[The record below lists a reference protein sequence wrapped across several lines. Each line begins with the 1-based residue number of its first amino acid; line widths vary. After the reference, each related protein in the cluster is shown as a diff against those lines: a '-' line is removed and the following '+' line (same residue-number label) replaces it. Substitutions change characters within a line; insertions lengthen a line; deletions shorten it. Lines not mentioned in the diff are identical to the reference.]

1 MRYLGVPLLA
11 KRLGVKDCASLIDN
25 VEKRINCWKNRFLSY
40 AGRMQLI
47 ASVLATMQQ
56 YWASVYLLPDAI
68 FKKLERI
75 FKSFLW
81 NARGSAKGKARV
93 AWNLVCRPKE
103 QGGLGLKPLRKWNE
117 VLLITQIWKIIEN
130 KESLWVKWVNTVKLK
145 NKSFWEIDGNSTDSW
160 GWKNMLKI
168 RDKIKPYVF
177 YEVGNG
183 NSISAWY
190 DKWCDQGPLNRFI
203 TNRDIY
209 DARLKNDAKLSDLIC
224 NGNWIWPDEWGDD
237 FPELNQLAVPNL
249 NQRDDRVKWVDN
261 NNKGDYSTRNAWLSL
276 RINCL
281 KCSDSH
287 GHLFFECKYSK
298 KIWNAIAAKG
308 RFTDSG
314 DNLETIVKKLE
325 TSTTKNNMWLIVD
338 KFIVFASVYFIWNER
353 NKRNFQQVNRNE
365 EDLVKT
371 MTKNIEEM
379 LMSLKVKRSNSV
391 LKVAST

>member
-1 MRYLGVPLLA
+1 
-11 KRLGVKDCASLIDN
+11 
-25 VEKRINCWKNRFLSY
+25 
-40 AGRMQLI
+40 
-47 ASVLATMQQ
+47 
-56 YWASVYLLPDAI
+56 
-68 FKKLERI
+68 
-75 FKSFLW
+75 
-81 NARGSAKGKARV
+81 
-93 AWNLVCRPKE
+93 
-103 QGGLGLKPLRKWNE
+103 
-117 VLLITQIWKIIEN
+117 
-130 KESLWVKWVNTVKLK
+130 
-145 NKSFWEIDGNSTDSW
+145 
-160 GWKNMLKI
+160 MLKI

-261 NNKGDYSTRNAWLSL
+261 NNNKGDYSTRNAWLSL
-276 RINCL
+276 RINWPKVSWNNVVWFSQCNPKQAFIL
-281 KCSDSH
+281 WMAVQKKLLTQDRMHWIQGNDLKCALCNKCSDSH

-314 DNLETIVKKLE
+314 DNLETVVKKLE

-338 KFIVFASVYFIWNER
+338 KFIVSASVYFIWNER
-353 NKRNFQQVNRNE
+353 NKRNFQQVNRTE

-371 MTKNIEEM
+371 ITRNIEEM

-391 LKVAST
+391 LKVASTWDLSYLDGKLIHAIADSSSTGLVQIT